1 MKKFEYLKAATL
13 EEASL
18 ALIEGQGKA
27 VILNGGT
34 DVLVR
39 IREKLIQPELV
50 IDIKGIS
57 ELKDIKYDEKGLTI
71 GALTTMN
78 ELGEIKEIQ
87 ENYSFLSDAAHTV
100 GSVQIRNRATLV
112 GNICNASPL
121 ADTATSLLVL
131 DATINTYHAQK
142 GRRTI
147 SIHEFFTGPR
157 TNSLE
162 LGEIVVSVTIPPVKG
177 KGIYYKNSRRAEV
190 DLSTVAVATFR
201 DSEESSRLALGAAA
215 ATPIRTFKAE
225 EILNSGE
232 IDDDIIMQA
241 SKVARETATPITD
254 IRASKEY
261 RSEMVEVMVRRS
273 IKKLLEA

>member
-1 MKKFEYLKAATL
+1 MFTIKK
-13 EEASL
+13 
-18 ALIEGQGKA
+18 
-27 VILNGGT
+27 
-34 DVLVR
+34 DVYKR
-39 IREKLIQPELV
+39 Q
-50 IDIKGIS
+50 
-57 ELKDIKYDEKGLTI
+57 
-71 GALTTMN
+71 
-78 ELGEIKEIQ
+78 
-87 ENYSFLSDAAHTV
+87 
-100 GSVQIRNRATLV
+100 
-112 GNICNASPL
+112 
-121 ADTATSLLVL
+121 
-131 DATINTYHAQK
+131 
-142 GRRTI
+142 
-147 SIHEFFTGPR
+147 GPR

-201 DSEESSRLALGAAA
+201 DSGGKFKIALGAVA

-261 RSEMVEVMVRRS
+261 RSEMVEVMAVSYTHLDVYKRQP
-273 IKKLLEA
+273 